1 MNCDC
6 ENHQMHMC
14 ALKAQGRNDI
24 IKSLADQPTV
34 ECRHCGARANSIQN
48 ICAAHLGAT
57 APNIEGG
64 HGTVSLDEVGK
75 PHAGQK
81 KNNSGS

>member
-1 MNCDC
+1 
-6 ENHQMHMC
+6 MC
-14 ALKAQGRNDI
+14 ALKTQGRDDI

-34 ECRHCGARANSIQN
+34 ECQHCGAKANSIQN

-81 KNNSGS
+81 KKNTGK